1 VTLTA
6 GVAVPRRAAG
16 VELLGAMPG
25 SGYRQPPALVRRA
38 DGQTITLTRLLH
50 LTLQAVDGRRDYA
63 EVAAILSGRITKTAT
78 AEDVEY
84 LVEQKLRPLGLVL
97 TGTDPEPTTRKAN
110 PLLALRLKVVV
121 TDPALTRR
129 LTAPFAWLFRPVVAL
144 PLIVAFALASW
155 WILVDKGLASATHQ
169 AFYEPGMLLLVWALV
184 LLSAGF
190 HEIGHASAC
199 RYGGATPGVM
209 GAGLYLVWPA
219 FYTEVTDSY
228 RLGRSGRLRVDLGGL
243 YFNAIFAIATMGVW
257 IVQRSDALL
266 LVVAAQHLQMVRQL
280 APFIRAD
287 GYHIIA
293 DLTGVPDLYAH
304 IKPTLLSLLPTR
316 WGGRRHATLKP
327 WARSVVSAWVLV
339 VVPLLLTLLAGAVHL
354 LPRLAAT
361 AWDSMGQQW
370 HAATI
375 YWGEGDLP
383 AATVRG
389 LSVLIIAL
397 PVLGLVYL
405 LLRITRRVAVHVWS
419 ITSGRPASRGCAVLG
434 LAAVIGLVAWS
445 WWPAERYQPIRADE
459 GGRITQVVDAIGSVA
474 PPRPPTYP
482 PSGTDSGAPEP
493 AALVPP
499 PQVAPRAPTQPAT
512 VPEHAAPSFSVV
524 EHPDPTEPAPPAAA
538 VPATVVVAEVPGEGT
553 WVFPF
558 PAPPPPGDGDNRATS
573 VNTEDGRLL
582 TALSIALAVV
592 DGSEQVDQR
601 NEAFAFASCTDCTT
615 VAVAFQALLVVG
627 QADVITPVNTAVAA
641 NYDCLRCQTA
651 SLASQLVV
659 SLTRMPS
666 DEARQ
671 KVDAALARLRAL
683 EPQLATMTVSQIYQV
698 LTATKAEIL
707 QALVADGALP
717 TVLTDLT
724 NQDTTSAPSSPNA
737 VPTTPAPAPSPTE
750 SSSLGSSEPAS
761 PSSGPTDET
770 VGETPSGTPSGTPSE
785 AAPTPSPSPT
795 PSPTPT
801 PSPSPSPSPDPATP
815 SSDPSGS
822 ATASPQPSMLP

>member
-1 VTLTA
+1 
-6 GVAVPRRAAG
+6 
-16 VELLGAMPG
+16 
-25 SGYRQPPALVRRA
+25 
-38 DGQTITLTRLLH
+38 
-50 LTLQAVDGRRDYA
+50 
-63 EVAAILSGRITKTAT
+63 
-78 AEDVEY
+78 
-84 LVEQKLRPLGLVL
+84 
-97 TGTDPEPTTRKAN
+97 
-110 PLLALRLKVVV
+110 
-121 TDPALTRR
+121 
-129 LTAPFAWLFRPVVAL
+129 
-144 PLIVAFALASW
+144 
-155 WILVDKGLASATHQ
+155 
-169 AFYEPGMLLLVWALV
+169 
-184 LLSAGF
+184 
-190 HEIGHASAC
+190 
-199 RYGGATPGVM
+199 
-209 GAGLYLVWPA
+209 
-219 FYTEVTDSY
+219 
-228 RLGRSGRLRVDLGGL
+228 
-243 YFNAIFAIATMGVW
+243 
-257 IVQRSDALL
+257 
-266 LVVAAQHLQMVRQL
+266 
-280 APFIRAD
+280 
-287 GYHIIA
+287 
-293 DLTGVPDLYAH
+293 
-304 IKPTLLSLLPTR
+304 
-316 WGGRRHATLKP
+316 
-327 WARSVVSAWVLV
+327 
-339 VVPLLLTLLAGAVHL
+339 
-354 LPRLAAT
+354 
-361 AWDSMGQQW
+361 
-370 HAATI
+370 
-375 YWGEGDLP
+375 
-383 AATVRG
+383 
-389 LSVLIIAL
+389 
-397 PVLGLVYL
+397 
-405 LLRITRRVAVHVWS
+405 
-419 ITSGRPASRGCAVLG
+419 
-434 LAAVIGLVAWS
+434 
-445 WWPAERYQPIRADE
+445 
-459 GGRITQVVDAIGSVA
+459 
-474 PPRPPTYP
+474 
-482 PSGTDSGAPEP
+482 
-493 AALVPP
+493 
-499 PQVAPRAPTQPAT
+499 
-512 VPEHAAPSFSVV
+512 
-524 EHPDPTEPAPPAAA
+524 
-538 VPATVVVAEVPGEGT
+538 VVVAEVPGEGT

-737 VPTTPAPAPSPTE
+737 VPTTPAAAPSPTE